1 MESVRKKKKKGYSG
15 KDLWKGEDLS
25 VERKSEGESS
35 ESDESIKEIVTVMGR
50 VEIESERLVQ

>member
-1 MESVRKKKKKGYSG
+1 VESVRKKKKKGYSG

-35 ESDESIKEIVTVMGR
+35 ESDESIKEKVTV
-50 VEIESERLVQ
+50 